1 MKGTFKDGLTATD
14 LKAMGIKLSPTQFD
28 NSLHF
33 DISVTGDRVEVMQRQ
48 EIFFN
53 VVNFNLKAAGL
64 SFIPRLEY
72 AELCN
77 PMYAIQKKM
86 KPADFKVRVFG
97 SVRENHTAVI
107 NWQLENVR
115 ADIKKIWKSI
125 VSQIQMVRAMNDV
138 IPDADKIMGAFKVK
152 GVSQDYSGTRVLLG
166 GEFAGIHPSIANMT
180 NVREFAQ
187 MQNGDI
193 VMYFNGK
200 YATFTLTNGAKVTF
214 VLENPATGMKS
225 EKEDLYKGIFFRIL
239 TTRRRCRYFRI
250 FQIFLF

>member
-1 MKGTFKDGLTATD
+1 MKGVFKTGMTGEE
-14 LKAMGIKLSPTQFD
+14 LKAMGIKFSQSQYD
-28 NSLHF
+28 KDLHF
-33 DISVTGDRVEVMQRQ
+33 DVEVTGANIESLQNPEML
-48 EIFFN
+48 FN
-53 VVNFNLKAAGL
+53 VVNANLKAAGT

-86 KPADFKVRVFG
+86 KPSDFKVRVWG
-97 SVRENHTAVI
+97 SVREGTPAVI
-107 NWQLENVR
+107 NWQLGDIR
-115 ADIKKIWKSI
+115 ADIKKIWKGI
-125 VSQIQMVRAMNDV
+125 ISQIQMVRAMNDV

-166 GEFAGIHPSIANMT
+166 GEFAGIQPSIANMT

-193 VMYFNGK
+193 VMYFSGK

-225 EKEDLYKGIFFRIL
+225 EKEDLYKGIFYKGNYYKRKV
-239 TTRRRCRYFRI
+239 
-250 FQIFLF
+250 QA